1 VGYLDAGEAAAE
13 FSKAMT
19 EFSIHCLA
27 EARCS
32 D

>member
-1 VGYLDAGEAAAE
+1 MGHLDAGEAAAD

-19 EFSIHCLA
+19 EISIHCLA
-27 EARCS
+27 KARCS